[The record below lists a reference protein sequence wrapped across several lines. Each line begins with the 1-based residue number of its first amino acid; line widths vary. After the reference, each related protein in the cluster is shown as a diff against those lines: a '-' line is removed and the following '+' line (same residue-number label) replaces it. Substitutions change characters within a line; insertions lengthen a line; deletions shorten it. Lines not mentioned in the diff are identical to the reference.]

1 MTTTPAKTKT
11 NQLLT
16 EIKAS
21 DDTLIEYIKERWCEE
36 VADMPM
42 HCIDFNFEDDA
53 INWAADF
60 YSSIQEIKDELLASA

>member
-1 MTTTPAKTKT
+1 MIA
-11 NQLLT
+11 

-21 DDTLIEYIKERWCEE
+21 DDALIEYIKGRWCEE

-53 INWAADF
+53 IEWAADF
-60 YSSIQEIKDELLASA
+60 YSSIQEIKDETLASA